1 MKPKRLCFVVNPYS
15 GNGRGRKIMETI
27 KPLFDDAGITSDIH
41 ETQFGGHAKEIA
53 AGLDF
58 SVYDGIVSVGGDGS
72 MHQVLNG
79 MLAHGN
85 NPDVILGVIPGG
97 SGNAFME
104 SLGCLDPV
112 EAAKIIIKGETAPV
126 DAASI
131 ILGGKA
137 LWASN
142 IVGWGFVT
150 DVQIFAEKNRWMRGN
165 QYTVG
170 GAIKIMQ
177 GKKRKAKLVIS
188 GVETD
193 EIFTFIIAC
202 NTPYTGRGMLM
213 APKAKMNDGLIDL
226 LIVRKASR
234 LQMLKLLPAVFEGKH
249 IHSPVV
255 DYRQVS
261 EFSLIPE
268 VDEPINL
275 DGELVGMSPLHLKM
289 VPAAY
294 RMYM

>member
-1 MKPKRLCFVVNPYS
+1 MTPKRLCFVVNPYS
-15 GNGRGRKIMETI
+15 GNGRGSRIMEKIM
-27 KPLFDDAGITSDIH
+27 PLFDDAGITSDIH
-41 ETQFGGHAKEIA
+41 ETQFSGHAQEIVT
-53 AGLDF
+53 GLDL
-58 SVYDGIVSVGGDGS
+58 SAYDGIVSVGGDGT

-79 MLAHGN
+79 MLVHGN
-85 NPDVILGVIPGG
+85 NPDVNLGVIPGG

-104 SLGCLDPV
+104 SIGCLDPV

-131 ILGGKA
+131 ILGGEA

-150 DVQIFAEKNRWMRGN
+150 DVQIFAEKNRWLRGN

-170 GAIKIMQ
+170 GAVKIMQ
-177 GKKRKAKLVIS
+177 GKKRKAKLVIG

-193 EIFTFIIAC
+193 ETFTFIIAC
-202 NTPYTGRGMLM
+202 NTAYTGRGMLM
-213 APKAKMNDGLIDL
+213 APKAKINDGLIDL

-268 VDEPINL
+268 VDELINL

-289 VPAAY
+289 VPGAY